1 MCHERSLMKE
11 RASCDDIRIRFM
23 AFLLFDKVQVLLY
36 DGEERFF
43 YRGLIWGMWMRKE
56 NRRMKARLK
65 IAYSDEAWSMIGE
78 IEGRK
83 SVRLKDS
90 HIKG

>member
-1 MCHERSLMKE
+1 MCRERSLMKE

-43 YRGLIWGMWMRKE
+43 
-56 NRRMKARLK
+56 
-65 IAYSDEAWSMIGE
+65 
-78 IEGRK
+78 IEG
-83 SVRLKDS
+83 LY
-90 HIKG
+90 GGCE